1 MKNGDLQ
8 PGIANVPGCDFEEGQ
23 MSRTGV
29 GRNDPCPCKSK
40 KKFKNC
46 CLPKQRPHAP
56 NEEER
61 NRAFMGLRLAEF
73 RKRFNREP
81 GPNDQIFFRVPA
93 IEELV
98 KKLLASMKKAQVDP
112 AFIYAFGKTGLIVV
126 SENMD
131 SLTGAE
137 IQLWQEAIDEYRAL
151 QIKQ

>member
-1 MKNGDLQ
+1 
-8 PGIANVPGCDFEEGQ
+8 
-23 MSRTGV
+23 
-29 GRNDPCPCKSK
+29 
-40 KKFKNC
+40 
-46 CLPKQRPHAP
+46 
-56 NEEER
+56 
-61 NRAFMGLRLAEF
+61 MGLRLAEF